1 MAEVSSTTAAGGEA
15 PTGTLLQLPSDVV
28 RKVAA
33 FTFAA
38 PSRKSCSIEFDG
50 QKKRRDALKGSRH
63 ASALVVAIPKAE
75 DKLRRELRADLDKA
89 EQARGFGLTVAEGD
103 AWLRAHGYGSD
114 ALATPHAAGERLLL
128 ALSEFTEDR
137 TGQDYFMKKLSV
149 MMGQADASEIVLRHD
164 CLTDE
169 VRALLAYGAVPD
181 CQNEKGETPL
191 HLLVAPMAVSA
202 MDNDDAEGA
211 DPLRIAEYLLLAGAD
226 PNLLAQPHHFGRA
239 PLSIL
244 FSALQYNA
252 ESATNGVPTYTGPF
266 NKFKRA
272 LEHYIPLV
280 GLARCLILN
289 GANVHGSSLRS

>member
-1 MAEVSSTTAAGGEA
+1 
-15 PTGTLLQLPSDVV
+15 
-28 RKVAA
+28 
-33 FTFAA
+33 
-38 PSRKSCSIEFDG
+38 
-50 QKKRRDALKGSRH
+50 
-63 ASALVVAIPKAE
+63 
-75 DKLRRELRADLDKA
+75 
-89 EQARGFGLTVAEGD
+89 
-103 AWLRAHGYGSD
+103 
-114 ALATPHAAGERLLL
+114 
-128 ALSEFTEDR
+128 
-137 TGQDYFMKKLSV
+137 MKKLSV